1 MGPMQLIAKSEFGEK
16 YYEFLEF
23 TKKTP

>member
-16 YYEFLEF
+16 YYEFLDF
-23 TKKTP
+23 AKRTP